1 VVLTFGGSN
10 TVYAFLK
17 EAAKKRQFST
27 VVAEAA
33 PGFRGHQMAKRLAAL
48 PNIVQTTVITDAAIF
63 AMMARVNMVVVGARA
78 VLANGGIMGSVGLNS
93 VALAAQRHSVPFVV
107 LTGLHKLSPEQVST
121 GPTPRRSEAP
131 EIHALPLGEET
142 KYSRL
147 CLPSSLSPA
156 VHSLPPYSLRGGAW
170 DLGRHSLSI
179 QRSR

>member
-1 VVLTFGGSN
+1 MRTVVRHTQGSEHIHTSEVVLTFGGSN

-33 PGFRGHQMAKRLAAL
+33 PGFRGHQMSKRLAAL

-78 VLANGGIMGSVGLNS
+78 VLANGGIMGSVGLMA

-107 LTGLHKLSPEQVST
+107 LTGLHKLSPEQVRT
-121 GPTPRRSEAP
+121 GPTPRRSERN
-131 EIHALPLGEET
+131 LT
-142 KYSRL
+142 CTRF
-147 CLPSSLSPA
+147 CQSS
-156 VHSLPPYSLRGGAW
+156 
-170 DLGRHSLSI
+170 
-179 QRSR
+179 